1 MRTTFC
7 VQAFIGQSQPFHR
20 PPTHQ
25 VLCHNLFRIFRLH
38 MPVPDRVG
46 IHHHRGPM
54 LALVQ
59 AAGLVDA
66 HLGAQPG
73 LARKLLQPRM
83 QRARSIAGARGPR
96 RIGGAAVMTNKD
108 VAFKWGQ
115 AKNLLSP
122 ISFGSTHS
130 RLTWVP
136 HISYAA
142 ADEMWESTNLNPTFP
157 TSHESGCP
165 RSLVRRGGG
174 TGEAQTSAHRLYVTA
189 PRAFAAFHNPYA
201 HPGPICENGCLTMST
216 DNLLSLKDDMV
227 AFIEGHGMRRL
238 PGYVTD
244 DIPSVLWEGHG
255 NIDAWK
261 DFVEMAK
268 HVGSPFVTFSEMT
281 LDHEELDALIEE
293 AGEMNFPDEE
303 AAELVEAKWLR
314 KYAGKL
320 GYIQLGFIYQ
330 GIVFMHETTTEW
342 YERYQSLL
350 ENLEAFHDI
359 VIDDA
364 HSHDDEDE

>member
-1 MRTTFC
+1 
-7 VQAFIGQSQPFHR
+7 
-20 PPTHQ
+20 
-25 VLCHNLFRIFRLH
+25 
-38 MPVPDRVG
+38 
-46 IHHHRGPM
+46 
-54 LALVQ
+54 
-59 AAGLVDA
+59 
-66 HLGAQPG
+66 
-73 LARKLLQPRM
+73 
-83 QRARSIAGARGPR
+83 
-96 RIGGAAVMTNKD
+96 
-108 VAFKWGQ
+108 
-115 AKNLLSP
+115 
-122 ISFGSTHS
+122 
-130 RLTWVP
+130 
-136 HISYAA
+136 
-142 ADEMWESTNLNPTFP
+142 
-157 TSHESGCP
+157 
-165 RSLVRRGGG
+165 
-174 TGEAQTSAHRLYVTA
+174 
-189 PRAFAAFHNPYA
+189 
-201 HPGPICENGCLTMST
+201 MST

-244 DIPSVLWEGHG
+244 DIPSVLWEGRG
-255 NIDAWK
+255 NPDAWK

-268 HVGSPFVTFSEMT
+268 HVGSPFVSFSEMT
-281 LDHEELDALIEE
+281 LDHEELDVLIEE

-364 HSHDDEDE
+364 HSHDDEDV